1 MTRRKLDEEN
11 IRSLM
16 KIGSSY
22 AVTIPMEYVR
32 KLKWREKQNLE
43 VKLVQDRLVIKDW
56 KEE

>member
-22 AVTIPMEYVR
+22 AITIPLEFVK
-32 KLKWREKQNLE
+32 KLKWREKQKIE
-43 VKLVQDRLVIKDW
+43 VKMVQDRIVIKDW
-56 KEE
+56 K

>member
-22 AVTIPMEYVR
+22 AVTIPLDFIKKM
-32 KLKWREKQNLE
+32 KWKEKQKLE
-43 VKLVQDRLVIKDW
+43 VKLMQDRIVIKDW
-56 KEE
+56 KE

>member
-22 AVTIPMEYVR
+22 AVTIPLEFIKKM
-32 KLKWREKQNLE
+32 KWKEKQKLE
-43 VKLVQDRLVIKDW
+43 VNMSQDKIIIKDW
-56 KEE
+56 K

>member
-22 AVTIPMEYVR
+22 AITLPLEFVK
-32 KLKWREKQNLE
+32 KLKWKEKQKIE
-43 VKLVQDRLVIKDW
+43 VKMVQDRIVIKDW
-56 KEE
+56 K

>member
-22 AVTIPMEYVR
+22 AVTIPLEYVK
-32 KLKWREKQNLE
+32 KLKWKEKQKVE
-43 VKLVQDRLVIKDW
+43 VKLVQDRVVVKDF
-56 KEE
+56 K

>member
-22 AVTIPMEYVR
+22 AVTIPLEYI
-32 KLKWREKQNLE
+32 KKMKWKEKQKVE
-43 VKLVQDRLVIKDW
+43 VKMVQDRLIIKDW
-56 KEE
+56 TE